1 MRDALE
7 LFQEQKLIAPD
18 FQPEMLIWD
27 FAMVIN
33 LSRGGVD
40 AGYITKEEA
49 LEIIDRCIDPVRKM
63 YSSWKQLSVSYQFA
77 RYVWSDLEEEDCKE
91 MMENMEILLTDPES
105 PWVKMKWDEAI

>member
-27 FAMVIN
+27 YARVIN

-40 AGYITKEEA
+40 AGYISKEEA
-49 LEIIDRCIDPVRKM
+49 LEI
-63 YSSWKQLSVSYQFA
+63 
-77 RYVWSDLEEEDCKE
+77 E
-91 MMENMEILLTDPES
+91 
-105 PWVKMKWDEAI
+105 